1 MLDREGFLGEEIVK
15 LGFHERIGVFPGLRR
30 GQGGQRGLQTEV
42 QKGRPSLLPGRVQEE
57 FLGLGVQWAWRGAV
71 ADSSGQRTLLPS
83 HRLFLFMF
91 LSLSFPPLWCCGEAG
106 CWSGT
111 CSKCSG
117 LDTKWLIVNGSTFTA
132 VTLMAPK

>member
-1 MLDREGFLGEEIVK
+1 MKGVTCSLMLDREGFLGEEIVK

-71 ADSSGQRTLLPS
+71 ADSSGQRTWKAPCGSSPSVAPSLPVYVS
-83 HRLFLFMF
+83 LPVLPPSLVLWGSRVLVWNLFKM
-91 LSLSFPPLWCCGEAG
+91 
-106 CWSGT
+106 
-111 CSKCSG
+111 
-117 LDTKWLIVNGSTFTA
+117 
-132 VTLMAPK
+132 